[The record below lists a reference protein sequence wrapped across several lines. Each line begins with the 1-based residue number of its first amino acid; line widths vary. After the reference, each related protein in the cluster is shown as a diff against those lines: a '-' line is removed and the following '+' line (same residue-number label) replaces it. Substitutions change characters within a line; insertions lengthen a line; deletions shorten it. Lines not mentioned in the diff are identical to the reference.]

1 MVEFV
6 RFIDRQGSVSINVGM
21 IQHIRYISS
30 TVTEIKLYNGDVYE
44 VHKGFNDVLE
54 GIKKIN
60 MTFKDVFDMIDTAA
74 GAADK
79 QD

>member
-44 VHKGFNDVLE
+44 VRKYFEDVLE
-54 GIKKIN
+54 RIEKIN

>member
-6 RFIDRQGSVSINVGM
+6 RFTDKEGSVSINVGM
-21 IQHIRYISS
+21 IQHIRCLSS
-30 TVTEIKLYNGDVYE
+30 AVTEIKLYNGDVYE